1 MFQQS
6 SIEVGRE
13 RLNLPTPQIKVFCR
27 KHHIRKMSLF
37 GSIVR
42 EDFGPNS
49 DVDVL
54 VEFDPKE
61 VPSLFTFPGIA
72 LDFSDLLG
80 GTKVDTLTP
89 KGLNKYI
96 RDEVLFEA
104 QVIYD
109 EG

>member
-1 MFQQS
+1 MYAQS
-6 SIEVGRE
+6 SIEVVRE
-13 RLNLPTPQIKVFCR
+13 RLNLPTPQIKEFCR
-27 KHHIRKMSLF
+27 KHHIRKLSLF

-42 EDFGPNS
+42 EDFGPDS

-61 VPSLFTFPGIA
+61 VPSLFTFSGIS

-80 GTKVDTLTP
+80 GTKVDMLTP

-96 RDEVLFEA
+96 RNEVLSEA
-104 QVIYD
+104 IVIYD